1 MAVKSLTNVQVTYD
15 GDSLEEHLSQASL
28 EGIVAEIDVTVLS
41 STAGEKIAGLGNWS
55 VPVGGFWSSVLDGYL
70 GPDAVSP
77 PSTLKTLVVVLGPS
91 GSQVTYTWTTNAFLS
106 SYRVSADNPGGA
118 ITWSGTL
125 SVSGNPVRS

>member
-1 MAVKSLTNVQVTYD
+1 MALKALTNVQITYD
-15 GDSLEEHLSQASL
+15 GDSLEEHLNQASM
-28 EGIVAEIDVTVLS
+28 EAVIAEIDTTVLS

-55 VPVGGFWSSVLDGYL
+55 VPVGGLWSATLDGYL

-77 PSTLKTLVVVLGPS
+77 PSTLKTLIVVIAT
-91 GSQVTYTWTTNAFLS
+91 VTYTWTTTAFLS
-106 SYRVSADNPGGA
+106 NYRVSADNPGGA